1 MRAYLPVL
9 LCGLV
14 CSGGVV
20 AEAYL
25 PEYLDE
31 DDPNY
36 VDLQESS
43 DYRFSE
49 KGRWRFDG
57 DLRGGYFASDVDQRD
72 GNNDRNDEF
81 TLRFRYGA
89 NFGVSDH
96 FRVRARV
103 ATVCGTDACDPNLT
117 IDSTPANGSN
127 INGGDIVLDELYV
140 DIFNASRFDLVAGRM
155 QTNANT
161 RGGVFISS
169 LTRMTSPNVSVNW
182 TDGAAIRYVAESGWQ
197 SRFIVQ
203 YNDEDGSS
211 TLARPPLDFTDDGS
225 RVSYF
230 FSMDNRQRWGPF
242 TQRAFDV
249 SYLPS
254 ALLTESDPS
263 GPAVDYWNLVG
274 RLASEWALGSGGTSL
289 ILSGEF
295 GYAPSTQSKPGAGFG
310 GGGDVGG
317 VAWHLEASWMN
328 VLPGH
333 SFGINYGRSDAGWL
347 ISPVYRPN
355 EETATLRYHW
365 RPRPGV
371 QLEVHTRWR
380 EDLQQPIS
388 ASNPRHTFDWRLR
401 LTWALRTRTAGAR

>member
-1 MRAYLPVL
+1 MRPYLPLL

-20 AEAYL
+20 AEEYL

-36 VDLQESS
+36 VDLQEST

-57 DLRGGYFASDVDQRD
+57 DLRGGYFASDVDKRD
-72 GNNDRNDEF
+72 GSSDRNDEF

-89 NFGVSDH
+89 NFGVSDY

-103 ATVCGTDACDPNLT
+103 ATVCGTEACDPNLT

-140 DIFNASRFDLVAGRM
+140 DVFKASRFDLVVGRM

-182 TDGAAIRYVAESGWQ
+182 TDGAALKFVTESGWQ

-211 TLARPPLDFTDDGS
+211 TLARSPLDFTNDDS

-230 FSMDNRQRWGPF
+230 YSLDNRQRWGPF
-242 TQRAFDV
+242 TQRALDV

-254 ALLTESDPS
+254 ALLIEGDV
-263 GPAVDYWNLVG
+263 GGVVDDYWNLVG
-274 RLASEWALGSGGTSL
+274 RFASEQPLGTAGSSMV
-289 ILSGEF
+289 ISGEI
-295 GYAPSTQSKPGAGFG
+295 GYAPNTQSKSGAGFTG
-310 GGGDVGG
+310 SGNVGG

-328 VLPGH
+328 IRPGH
-333 SFGINYGRSDAGWL
+333 SFGVNYGRSDAGWL

-355 EETATLRYHW
+355 EETVVLRYHW
-365 RPRPGV
+365 RPLPGV
-371 QLEVHTRWR
+371 QLELHTRWR
-380 EDLQQPIS
+380 GDLERLQEGT
-388 ASNPRHTFDWRLR
+388 RKRKTFDWRAR
-401 LTWALRTRTAGAR
+401 LTWALRARTPG